1 MARNVETHSA
11 DFVLTRSVWLLSGV
25 AAMLIVLSLGLF
37 IFSSWRH
44 FDSINTTQQHINYL
58 RLIEVTDFGAR
69 TQLIKL
75 LESETGHLNPGE
87 LDGLITQLQEL
98 LNSTANMEETTPNV
112 IRHALNGAQ
121 AFDGTSRHRLDGA
134 LYDLRIAL
142 NQELVAHQQLVTDLQ
157 TEARR
162 GWRIALGL
170 SLGILLT
177 SALLWAMARQRI
189 LNPLNRLGE
198 QMTQLARSDYSKLP
212 RGQIDP
218 LLYPIYEKYND
229 TVQRLRKM
237 EQLQQERQQTL
248 TREVR
253 SATHMLL
260 QQQFRLSQAERL
272 GAIGELAAGLAHE
285 LRNPMTSVQMALV
298 NLRREVPETETAE
311 RIDMIVDEVKRV
323 TGLLNQHLEQAR
335 HRPET
340 PVMVDVCADIQTLI
354 ALASYQLPED
364 ISIHFDGDENLTCLL
379 PRSRLRQIM
388 LNLIL
393 NAGQALNDTAGD
405 ILVQARGRE
414 QQLELTVMDTGP
426 GFSRAQLDSWVQPFR
441 SSRPGGTG
449 IGLVM
454 VKRFVADL
462 GGKLQLTN
470 RSEGGACV
478 SLMLPCRQNNG

>member
-1 MARNVETHSA
+1 MQRNNTTHSA
-11 DFVLTRSVWLLSGV
+11 NFVVTRSVWLLSGL

-37 IFSSWRH
+37 IFSTWRH
-44 FDSINTTQQHINYL
+44 FDSTNVTQQHMHYL
-58 RLIEVTDFGAR
+58 RKVEVTDFEAR
-69 TQLIKL
+69 TKLIRL
-75 LESETGHLNPGE
+75 LESESGHLNPND
-87 LDGLITQLQEL
+87 LDNLARQLQEL
-98 LNSTANMEETTPNV
+98 LDSTANLEETTPNV
-112 IRHALNGAQ
+112 IRHALNGAH
-121 AFDGTSRHRLDGA
+121 AFDGSSRHRLDEI

-142 NQELVAHQQLVTDLQ
+142 NQELVAHQQLVSDLQ
-157 TEARR
+157 SEAQR

-170 SLGILLT
+170 ALGILLT

-189 LNPLNRLGE
+189 LNPLNRLAD
-198 QMTQLARSDYSKLP
+198 QLTLLTHSDYSRLP
-212 RGQIDP
+212 SAQVDP

-229 TVQRLRKM
+229 AVQRLRKM

-285 LRNPMTSVQMALV
+285 LRNPMTSVQMALE
-298 NLRREVPETETAE
+298 NLRQDIQEAETAE
-311 RIDMIVDEVKRV
+311 RIDMIIDEVKRV
-323 TGLLNQHLEQAR
+323 TGLLNQQLEQAR

-340 PVMVDVCADIQTLI
+340 PVMVDVCADIETLI

-364 ISIHFDGDENLTCLL
+364 IRVRFEGEENLTCLL

-393 NAGQALNDTAGD
+393 NAGQALNGNAGD
-405 ILVQARGRE
+405 ILVRARCHDQE
-414 QQLELTVMDTGP
+414 LELGITDTGP
-426 GFSRAQLDSWVQPFR
+426 GFPRTLLDSWVQPFR
-441 SSRPGGTG
+441 STRPGGTG

-454 VKRFVADL
+454 VKRFVDDL
-462 GGKLQLTN
+462 GGKLQLSN
-470 RSEGGACV
+470 KPEGGACV
-478 SLMLPCRQNNG
+478 TLLLPCRLNDG